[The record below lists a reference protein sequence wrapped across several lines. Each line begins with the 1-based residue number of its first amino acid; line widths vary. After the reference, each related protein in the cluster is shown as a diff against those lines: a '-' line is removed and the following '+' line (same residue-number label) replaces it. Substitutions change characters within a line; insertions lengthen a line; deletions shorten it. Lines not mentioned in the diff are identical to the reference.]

1 LFGRLTVK
9 MRVSRRVSEL
19 RRTVIVDTRRLREKT
34 IRRLKEIF
42 RIASDYARGRVDRV
56 TDDDGRMRLLTIP
69 ERQFWARIAA
79 YTVQIINTIAK
90 GINEREIDEE
100 LDELEAMLNKRK
112 TENKAEADKGE
123 AAGKLSG

>member
-1 LFGRLTVK
+1 

-79 YTVQIINTIAK
+79 YTAQIINTIAK
-90 GINEREIDEE
+90 GIDEREIDEE